1 MSDVLEV
8 TRLSAARGT
17 KTVLHEVSI
26 RLEAGK
32 TVAMLGPN
40 GAGKSSLVLAM
51 AGVLPISGGTVTLG
65 GRHLEG
71 LAPDAVRQA
80 GIAAV
85 PEGHQVLTALSVEEN
100 LQVAVLPRDQGRIG
114 EAVERAYGIFP
125 ELREIRD
132 RQAGALSGGQ
142 QQMLALAQGLTARPA
157 FLLADEMSL
166 GLAPVDRRAADEGG
180 RADCRGG
187 DRRPPHRA
195 VHPCCAAACRL
206 RLCHQPR
213 AHPLR
218 GDAGG
223 AQGQARPPARG
234 LPRDGRLT

>member
-8 TRLSAARGT
+8 TNLSVARGA
-17 KTVLHEVSI
+17 KTVLHDVSI

-40 GAGKSSLVLAM
+40 GAGKSSLVLAI

-65 GRHLEG
+65 GRRLEG

-85 PEGHQVLTALSVEEN
+85 PEGHQVLTALTVEEN
-100 LQVAVLPRDQGRIG
+100 LAVAVLTRDRDRIG
-114 EAVERAYGIFP
+114 EAVERAYGVFP

-132 RQAGALSGGQ
+132 RPAGALSGGQ

-166 GLAPVDRRAADEGG
+166 GLAPVVVGRLMKVVERIVGEGIG
-180 RADCRGG
+180 VLLIEQFTHVA
-187 DRRPPHRA
+187 
-195 VHPCCAAACRL
+195 L
-206 RLCHQPR
+206 RL
-213 AHPLR
+213 ADYVYVINR
-218 GDAGG
+218 GRIRFEGM
-223 AQGQARPPARG
+223 PAELKAKPDLLHEAYLATVG
-234 LPRDGRLT
+234 